1 MSPMRPAVAV
11 VEDEPL
17 ARERLARL
25 VREHGAVELAAVCA
39 NGEEAL
45 AALHRTPLDILLLD
59 IEMPGLHGM
68 DLLRRV
74 RRDAEPPLAILTT
87 AHAQFALDA
96 FAEQAVDYLLKPFDT
111 ARLYRA
117 LETAIERLQAR
128 AALATT
134 ERVRRAL
141 GERNSAAPQPA
152 AASNAPL
159 MLRADGRIRFVPP
172 ERIQW
177 IEAAGRGCILH
188 CVANARVEIGGA
200 LSRLAERLPPYFV
213 AVSRTVLVNTR
224 CIVELQELFK
234 GNAIALLE
242 GGTQLRVSRR
252 FGARLLEALKQ
263 GTA

>member
-1 MSPMRPAVAV
+1 MSLARPAVAV

-39 NGEEAL
+39 NGAEAL
-45 AALHRTPLDILLLD
+45 AALRSVTLDILLLD

-74 RRDAEPPLAILTT
+74 RQDTEPPLAILTT

-111 ARLYRA
+111 ARLHRA
-117 LETAIERLQAR
+117 LDTAIERLQAR

-141 GERNSAAPQPA
+141 GDRATTTQPTPVA
-152 AASNAPL
+152 NAPL
-159 MLRADGRIRFVPP
+159 MVRSEGRIRFVPP

-177 IEAAGRGCILH
+177 IEACGRACILH
-188 CVANARVEIGGA
+188 CAANTRFEIAGA
-200 LSRLAERLPPYFV
+200 LSRLAESLPPYFV
-213 AVSRTVLVNTR
+213 AISRTVLVNTR

-234 GNAIALLE
+234 GNAIALLDS
-242 GGTQLRVSRR
+242 GAQLRVSRR
-252 FGARLLEALKQ
+252 FGARLLESLKQ
-263 GTA
+263 GSA